1 MADLVQESI
10 KYFQDRLDAL
20 HLMLETLRAH
30 QCFDEEDHQFV
41 VDEIAR
47 LESQR
52 DEDETRMHNLI
63 LSSQALE
70 QREALLQQ
78 RKAVL
83 IDIDNSSRVL
93 ERNKRLR
100 DKFVKK
106 HVELEAQVHKLR
118 QEITKWAEPQ

>member
-1 MADLVQESI
+1 MADLVQDSI

-30 QCFDEEDHQFV
+30 QCFDEEDQQFV
-41 VDEIAR
+41 VEEITR
-47 LESQR
+47 LEAQR

-106 HVELEAQVHKLR
+106 HVELETQVRKLR